1 VELIVLGANGTWP
14 EEGGALSGYLLRQD
28 GFNLWVDC
36 GSGTMANLQKYISIG
51 DIDAMII
58 THEHA
63 DHCVDVYPLFYARYY
78 AGQGPNGMPLYIPKG
93 FGTRLNGLLSDESIS
108 AFHEGF
114 AVHEVIPGDE
124 FEVGPLRVK
133 ARGMS
138 HLGLPALGFRIEN
151 DGTSLSYTGD
161 TGPTHELVELAQG
174 TDVLLAE
181 ATYQDGDQLTSFH
194 LSSRQAAEHARDAG
208 VGRLVLTHILPTH
221 DKAQSIRQAAEAF
234 EGPIDAA
241 VEGFTIE
248 VGE

>member
-1 VELIVLGANGTWP
+1 MELIVLGANGTWP

-51 DIDAMII
+51 DVDAMII

-78 AGQGPNGMPLYIPKG
+78 AQQGANGMPLYIPKG
-93 FGTRLNGLLSDESIS
+93 FGGRLNGLLSDESID

-114 AVHEVIPGDE
+114 SVHEVQPGDE
-124 FEVGPLRVK
+124 FEEGPFRIR
-133 ARGMS
+133 ARGMA

-151 DGTSLSYTGD
+151 DGTALTYTGD
-161 TGPTHELVELAQG
+161 TGPTHELVDLARG
-174 TDVLLAE
+174 SDVLLAE
-181 ATYQDGDQLTSFH
+181 ATYQDSDTLSEFH
-194 LSSRQAAEHARDAG
+194 MSSRQAAEHAREAG
-208 VGRLVLTHILPTH
+208 VSRLILTHILPTH
-221 DKAQSIRQAAEAF
+221 DKARSIRQAAEEF
-234 EGPIDAA
+234 SGPIDAA
-241 VEGFTIE
+241 VEGFTME

>member
-14 EEGGALSGYLLRQD
+14 QEGGALSGYLLRQD

-36 GSGTMANLQKYISIG
+36 GSGTMANLQKYVRIS
-51 DIDAMII
+51 DVDAMII

-78 AGQGPNGMPLYIPKG
+78 GGQGENGMPLFIPKG
-93 FGTRLNGLLSDESIS
+93 FGGRLNGLLSDESVD
-108 AFHEGF
+108 AFRIGF
-114 AVHEVIPGDE
+114 DVREVEPGDA
-124 FEVGPLRVK
+124 FEIGPFRVQ

-138 HLGLPALGFRIEN
+138 HLGLPALGFRIDN

-161 TGPTHELVELAQG
+161 TGPTAELVELARG
-174 TDVLLAE
+174 SNVLLAE
-181 ATYQDGDQLTSFH
+181 STYQDGDELSEFH
-194 LSSRQAAEHARDAG
+194 LSSRQAAQHAREAG

-221 DKAQSIRQAAEAF
+221 DKGESIRQAADEFA
-234 EGPIDAA
+234 GPIDAA

>member
-14 EEGGALSGYLLRQD
+14 QEGGALSGYLLRQD

-36 GSGTMANLQKYISIG
+36 GSGTMANVQKHIG
-51 DIDAMII
+51 IADVDAMII

-78 AGQGPNGMPLYIPKG
+78 GGQGANGMPLYIPKG
-93 FGTRLNGLLSDESIS
+93 FGGRLNGLLSDESIE
-108 AFHEGF
+108 AFREGF
-114 AVHEVIPGDE
+114 SVREVEPGDD
-124 FEVGPLRVK
+124 FELGPFRVR

-161 TGPTHELVELAQG
+161 TGPTDELVELAQ
-174 TDVLLAE
+174 DSNVLLAE
-181 ATYQDGDQLTSFH
+181 ATYQDGDQLSSFH
-194 LSSRQAAEHARDAG
+194 LSSRQAAQHARDAG

-221 DKAQSIRQAAEAF
+221 EKAESIRQAADVFA
-234 EGPIDAA
+234 GPIDAA
-241 VEGFTIE
+241 VEGFTLE

>member
-14 EEGGALSGYLLRQD
+14 QEGGALSGYLLRQD

-36 GSGTMANLQKYISIG
+36 GSGTMANLQKYIGIG
-51 DIDAMII
+51 DVDAMII

-78 AGQGPNGMPLYIPKG
+78 GGQGADHMPLYIPKG
-93 FGTRLNGLLSDESIS
+93 FGGRLNGLLSDESAI
-108 AFHEGF
+108 AFREGF
-114 AVHEVIPGDE
+114 DVREVQAGDR
-124 FEVGPLRVK
+124 FEVGPFRIM
-133 ARGMS
+133 ASAMS

-161 TGPTHELVELAQG
+161 TGPTSELVELARG
-174 TDVLLAE
+174 CDVLLAE
-181 ATYQDGDQLTSFH
+181 ATYQDADELSSFH

-208 VGRLVLTHILPTH
+208 VGRLVLTHILPTR
-221 DKAQSIRQAAEAF
+221 DPAESIRQAAATYG
-234 EGPIDAA
+234 GPIDAA